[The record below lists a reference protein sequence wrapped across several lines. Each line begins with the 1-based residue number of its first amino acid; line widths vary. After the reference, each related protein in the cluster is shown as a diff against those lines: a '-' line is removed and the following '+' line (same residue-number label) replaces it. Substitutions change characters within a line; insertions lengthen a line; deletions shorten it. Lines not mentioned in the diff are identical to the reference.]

1 MSYVDD
7 LEKLCKLKEKKLITE
22 AEFEVQKAHLLKQV
36 KTKNDIAIGSKSRI
50 TYVVL
55 GLFLGGFGIHD
66 FYAKRTI
73 TSFIH
78 LILQIIGVVFV
89 VLGLIQEGHCDYRG
103 DEHCCFLYAV
113 YSSIGLIA
121 LLINYI
127 WLICDLCIIR
137 KDGAGKNFI

>member
-7 LEKLCKLKEKKLITE
+7 LEKLCKLKEKRLITE
-22 AEFEVQKAHLLKQV
+22 AEFELEKAHLLKQA
-36 KTKNDIAIGSKSRI
+36 KNDIAIGSKSRI

-55 GLFLGGFGIHD
+55 GLFLGGLGIHD
-66 FYAKRTI
+66 FYAKRKT
-73 TSFIH
+73 TGFIH

-89 VLGLIQEGHCDYRG
+89 VLGLIQKGHCYYRG

-113 YSSIGLIA
+113 YYITGLIA

-127 WLICDLCIIR
+127 WLICDLCIVR
-137 KDGAGKNFI
+137 KDGTGKKFV